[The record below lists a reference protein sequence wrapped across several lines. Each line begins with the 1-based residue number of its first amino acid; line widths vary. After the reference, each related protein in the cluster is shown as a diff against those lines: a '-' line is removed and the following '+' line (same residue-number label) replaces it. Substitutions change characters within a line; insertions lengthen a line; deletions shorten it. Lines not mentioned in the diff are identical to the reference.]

1 MTASSS
7 SVPPETVCV
16 NCRQRVQ
23 SRFEITRFDAYNA
36 NKGTVVACGLTC
48 LVQWAYTYATMSGM
62 RIAFG
67 VKNTV
72 SMLLDSIKGGK

>member
-1 MTASSS
+1 MTT

-16 NCRQRVQ
+16 NCRVRVQ

-36 NKGTVVACGLTC
+36 NKGTVCACSLTC
-48 LVQWAYTYATMSGM
+48 LVKWAYAYGTIQGM

-67 VKNTV
+67 AKNAVTA
-72 SMLLDSIKGGK
+72 LLDSIRGEKK

>member
-1 MTASSS
+1 MTAS

-36 NKGTVVACGLTC
+36 NKGTVTACSVKC
-48 LVQWAYTYATMSGM
+48 LVAWAYTYATMSGM

-67 VKNTV
+67 AKNALT
-72 SMLLDSIKGGK
+72 MLLDSIRGPK